1 MASLLAKQ
9 VLQSEDL
16 CNLFHPPNGVSKH
29 HLWPKVYI
37 NLCLMLATNAFCKK
51 RVACWVECNSQF
63 C

>member
-16 CNLFHPPNGVSKH
+16 HNLFHPPNGVSKH
-29 HLWPKVYI
+29 HLWAKVYI
-37 NLCLMLATNAFCKK
+37 NLCLMHPTNAFCEK
-51 RVACWVECNSQF
+51 RVACWVECNCQF